1 MMAVRKRLDDAT
13 VLAIRRAKTSLSE
26 EAKIHG
32 CSKELIRQIRSGL
45 IYKHLLPEGF
55 VPGTISCLRC
65 VHWGDGGCAL
75 CLPEALEIGP
85 QFARECAAYGEVGR

>member
-1 MMAVRKRLDDAT
+1 MMATRKPLDDAT
-13 VLAIRRAKTSLSE
+13 VLAIRRAKTTLAE
-26 EAKIHG
+26 EAKLRG
-32 CSKELIRQIRSGL
+32 RSRELIRQIRSGL
-45 IYKHLLPEGF
+45 IYKHLLPAGF